1 MPSIP
6 LYLSLLRYSMV
17 HVTQSPRNSF
27 LRYYISLGWIIQITL
42 VIVVSLPSPKTS
54 CGEVTL
60 NFSIIEFAKCPRILN
75 MVMTFILTPWS
86 HYNTITEPH
95 AHFLLSLMK
104 GLSIDFPS
112 HMIESIID
120 CYRRGPQLISELGLV
135 VRLIASFSV
144 MLKSFPFHSFEFQL
158 YQVMM
163 PKPMSD
169 HLRQKQ
175 MHLSFSFCVTYPNR
189 SSICYPKSYSGNYQQ
204 LQIGSII
211 GG

>member
-95 AHFLLSLMK
+95 AHFLLSLME

-120 CYRRGPQLISELGLV
+120 CYRWGPQLISELGLI
-135 VRLIASFSV
+135 VRLIASFFV
-144 MLKSFPFHSFEFQL
+144 MLKPFPFHSFEFQL

-163 PKPMSD
+163 PEPMSN
-169 HLRQKQ
+169 HL
-175 MHLSFSFCVTYPNR
+175 
-189 SSICYPKSYSGNYQQ
+189 
-204 LQIGSII
+204 
-211 GG
+211 